1 MSKNDIRILHIY
13 YLAEI
18 ILFIIIKVA
27 EQAWREPGQGDPGV
41 PGSPLA
47 ILRYCAIICNFL
59 MIIYLYLRHGRYLYS
74 RENLIP
80 LAFALTLTADCFMCI
95 IAGKR
100 ILGYLFFTFVETVY
114 MIYMKPTWRNISV
127 RLILYSIIF
136 LLLWRVGMLHAD
148 NAFAMANMVQLT
160 VNLPCAWIRRTKNGG
175 RETLLFALG
184 ITFFVGCDY
193 AILVRTIAEQLL
205 STAHPVYTIAAF
217 IVWTCYIPAQVL
229 LLRSYVENII
239 SSDLTTPIKSNNI
252 TESG

>member
-13 YLAEI
+13 YLAEV
-18 ILFIIIKVA
+18 ILFLIIKVA
-27 EQAWREPGQGDPGV
+27 EQVWREPGQGDPGV

-59 MIIYLYLRHGRYLYS
+59 MIIYLYLRHGRYLHF

-95 IAGKR
+95 IAGER

-114 MIYMKPTWRNISV
+114 MIYMKPTWRSISV
-127 RLILYSIIF
+127 RLILYAVML

-148 NAFAMANMVQLT
+148 NAFAIANMVQLT
-160 VNLPCAWIRRTKNGG
+160 VNLPCAWTRRTKIGG

-184 ITFFVGCDY
+184 ITFFAGCDY

-229 LLRSYVENII
+229 LLRSYVEKII
-239 SSDLTTPIKSNNI
+239 TTDKQHGYVPTQS
-252 TESG
+252 

>member
-13 YLAEI
+13 YLLEI
-18 ILFIIIKVA
+18 ILFLIIKVA

-114 MIYMKPTWRNISV
+114 MIYMKPTRRNISV
-127 RLILYSIIF
+127 RLILYAIML

-160 VNLPCAWIRRTKNGG
+160 VNLPCAWIRRTKIGG

-184 ITFFVGCDY
+184 ITLFAGCDY

-205 STAHPVYTIAAF
+205 STTHPVYTIAAF
-217 IVWTCYIPAQVL
+217 VVWTCYIPAQVL
-229 LLRSYVENII
+229 LLRSYAESII
-239 SSDLTTPIKSNNI
+239 ASDKQNMTQS
-252 TESG
+252 

>member
-13 YLAEI
+13 YLLEI
-18 ILFIIIKVA
+18 ILFLIIKVA

-127 RLILYSIIF
+127 RMILYAIIF

-160 VNLPCAWIRRTKNGG
+160 VNLPCAWIRRTKIGG

-184 ITFFVGCDY
+184 ITLFAGCDY

-205 STAHPVYTIAAF
+205 STTHPVYTIAAF
-217 IVWTCYIPAQVL
+217 VVWTCYIPAQVL
-229 LLRSYVENII
+229 LLRSYVESII
-239 SSDLTTPIKSNNI
+239 ASDQQNMTQS
-252 TESG
+252 

>member
-13 YLAEI
+13 YLLEI
-18 ILFIIIKVA
+18 ILFLIIKVA

-160 VNLPCAWIRRTKNGG
+160 VNLPCAWIRHTKIGG

-184 ITFFVGCDY
+184 ITLFAGCDY

-205 STAHPVYTIAAF
+205 STTHPVYTIAAF
-217 IVWTCYIPAQVL
+217 VVWTCYIPAQVL
-229 LLRSYVENII
+229 LLRSYVESII
-239 SSDLTTPIKSNNI
+239 ASDKQNMTQS
-252 TESG
+252 